1 MPQIKLIERIAMVLA
16 DPYATPSAYGRS
28 HLDSEVRRE
37 AADILSEAFDVVEWR
52 FGIVIPWKVE
62 RLAIELARHH
72 RAHPVECSLN
82 VDDRQGKLC
91 L

>member
-1 MPQIKLIERIAMVLA
+1 LRLIERIAQELA
-16 DPYATPSAYGRS
+16 GPICDRPYAS
-28 HLDSEVRRE
+28 VRRE

-62 RLAIELARHH
+62 RLAVELARHH
-72 RAHPVECSLN
+72 RGQRLKNVPFA
-82 VDDRQGKLC
+82 VDDKQGKLC